1 MATATCVL
9 VHGGWHGGWHWD
21 EVAARLRAAG
31 IRVFAPTLC
40 GLAERAAEATAATC
54 LADHVAD
61 VVRVLDDDDLRDVV
75 LVGHSYGGAVVTGAA
90 HQRPDRVAELVYLDA
105 FVPED
110 GQSLADLLGPQF
122 ATNARE
128 QARAA
133 GTFLLPP
140 AFAMEDVLGVG
151 PDEAAAHAAR
161 LSPHPLGT
169 MLDAL
174 VAPGA
179 LKAQRTYI
187 HCSRN
192 PLDMFA
198 TYARRARESK
208 DWRYYEL
215 PSPHDAVY
223 AMPAVVAGILE
234 HLANGKRGRR
244 GDADAERDAVLAADR
259 AFFDALLAAD
269 AAALDRVLAPEFAIV
284 DVAGGGV
291 TERAAFV
298 AMLGSGGVR
307 FAAIDTDPAAAR
319 VRVRGGNATVI
330 GRTEMRLQLPEGAA
344 LDVQSR
350 YTHVFERCGDRW
362 RLAAAQGTQ
371 IR

>member
-1 MATATCVL
+1 MATSACVL

-21 EVAARLRAAG
+21 DVAARLRTAG
-31 IRVFAPTLC
+31 VRVFAPTLR
-40 GLAERAAEATAATC
+40 GLAERAAEATESTC

-61 VVRVLDDDDLRDVV
+61 VVRVLDDNDLRDVV

-90 HQRPDRVAELVYLDA
+90 HRRPDRVAQLVYLDA
-105 FVPED
+105 FVPEH

-122 ATNARE
+122 ASNARE

-133 GTFLLPP
+133 GTYLLPP

-151 PDEAAAHAAR
+151 PAEAAAQKAR

-169 MLDAL
+169 MLDPVDASGEL
-174 VAPGA
+174 AA
-179 LKAQRTYI
+179 ERTYV
-187 HCSRN
+187 CCTRN
-192 PLDMFA
+192 PLGMFDA
-198 TYARRARESK
+198 FARRAREST

-234 HLANGKRGRR
+234 HLARGKTRVSEG
-244 GDADAERDAVLAADR
+244 AERSAVLAADR
-259 AFFDALLAAD
+259 VFFDALLAGD
-269 AAALDRVLAPEFAIV
+269 GAALDRALAPTFAIV
-284 DVAGGGV
+284 DVAAGGV
-291 TERAAFV
+291 TERVDFV
-298 AMLGSGGVR
+298 AMVGSGGVR
-307 FAAIDTDPAAAR
+307 FTAIETDPATAR
-319 VRVRGGNATVI
+319 VRVHGATATVI
-330 GRTEMRLQLPEGAA
+330 GRTAMRLQLPDGAA

-350 YTHVFERCGDRW
+350 YTHVFERAGDGW
-362 RLAAAQGTQ
+362 RLASAQGTQ